1 MSDAIK
7 SLINQVIITA
17 RQRGLTQAML
27 AERAGLTAV
36 GLSKAKHRGD
46 LRASTLEELANQ
58 LDLELALRP
67 RTTRE
72 QAVVAIRAGNFFG
85 LSGDTETT
93 GD

>member
-7 SLINQVIITA
+7 ALINQVIITA
-17 RQRGLTQAML
+17 RQRGLTQAAL

-67 RTTRE
+67 RRTRE
-72 QAVVAIRAGNFFG
+72 QATDAIKAGRFFG
-85 LSGDTETT
+85 LAGDADTAE
-93 GD
+93 D